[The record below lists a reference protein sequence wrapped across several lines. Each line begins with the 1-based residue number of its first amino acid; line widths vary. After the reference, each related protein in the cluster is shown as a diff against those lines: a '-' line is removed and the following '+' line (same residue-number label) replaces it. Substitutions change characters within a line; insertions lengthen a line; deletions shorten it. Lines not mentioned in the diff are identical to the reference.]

1 MQRNNGVGGGVGVDS
16 QRETF
21 SILAH
26 FCLCTISNFGEFK
39 RKVAEIYCDIS
50 GFEEEK

>member
-1 MQRNNGVGGGVGVDS
+1 MVLGVEVG
-16 QRETF
+16 RETF

-26 FCLCTISNFGEFK
+26 FCRCTISNFGEFK